1 MKNLKKILMSFVL
14 ALALCV
20 PTFALVAC
28 KNNDTSAEPQAYTRQ
43 QASEFVNSVYN
54 SISGE
59 NATTGVSTDKVLLT
73 TQDVYAIK
81 STLLDV
87 KEILAAETWAD
98 KYYKS
103 EGTVRLNGDGTLDYT
118 VNAKYELLTNG
129 VKYFC
134 ASKTNTSNYESK
146 ALKSNTSVILTK
158 NGENDWHLIVLSWN
172 EKITAEDVGE
182 EFTIPATVNYLQVD
196 ANNDNIY
203 FYRIAVIAVKE
214 DAELTK
220 ENILEE
226 DLTLDQV
233 NQFHYAYADV
243 RNGSS
248 NTKDQTNI
256 SATTFSQI
264 YKIVKNNAEKM
275 YVVSFENVTLE
286 DSTFYNAVV
295 VARLQLNSV
304 DTEETEEN
312 TEL

>member
-59 NATTGVSTDKVLLT
+59 NENTGVSKDKVLLT
-73 TQDVYAIK
+73 SKDEFAIK
-81 STLLDV
+81 SFLLDV
-87 KEILAAETWAD
+87 KGILAEDTSAD

-103 EGTVRLNGDGTLDYT
+103 EGTATIEGGEISYN

-129 VKYFC
+129 VKCFTI
-134 ASKTNTSNYESK
+134 SNNT
-146 ALKSNTSVILTK
+146 KSTTSVTLTK
-158 NGENDWHLIVLSWN
+158 NGENDWHLSAISWT
-172 EKITAEDVGE
+172 EKITVEISE
-182 EFTIPATVNYLQVD
+182 SESFTSPAYFSYIQVD
-196 ANNDNIY
+196 SNNNNIY
-203 FYRIAVIAVKE
+203 FYRIAVMAVKT

-220 ENILEE
+220 ESVIEE
-226 DLTLDQV
+226 DLTFDMIDEI
-233 NQFHYAYADV
+233 HYAYADV
-243 RNGSS
+243 RNGST
-248 NTKDQTNI
+248 NTKDQTTI
-256 SATTFSQI
+256 SETTFNQI
-264 YKIVKNNAEKM
+264 YKIVKNYTKNM

-286 DSTFYNAVV
+286 NSTFYNTVIIERSQIAP
-295 VARLQLNSV
+295 S
-304 DTEETEEN
+304 DTEESEED